1 MGEREDI
8 HERKLNLSFKNLGLL
23 FGFCFL
29 SGDGLNKIPTYGVVV
44 VSNPSVCDV
53 CIFIA
58 MVFGEISYLRC
69 RGFLTFVRSKLF

>member
-58 MVFGEISYLRC
+58 MVFGEI
-69 RGFLTFVRSKLF
+69 KLFAVPWFLDFCQV